1 MKEGLE
7 VCLLAWKEYEE
18 KKVMDIRKGI
28 VDTVKENKK
37 QIRNVMLVR
46 NVIAVKAWALNM
58 QNRSSQGVMTCVM
71 SSVYVSIVSWWF
83 NRLMVVSS

>member
-7 VCLLAWKEYEE
+7 VCSLAWKEYEE

-46 NVIAVKAWALNM
+46 NVIAVKA
-58 QNRSSQGVMTCVM
+58 
-71 SSVYVSIVSWWF
+71 
-83 NRLMVVSS
+83 